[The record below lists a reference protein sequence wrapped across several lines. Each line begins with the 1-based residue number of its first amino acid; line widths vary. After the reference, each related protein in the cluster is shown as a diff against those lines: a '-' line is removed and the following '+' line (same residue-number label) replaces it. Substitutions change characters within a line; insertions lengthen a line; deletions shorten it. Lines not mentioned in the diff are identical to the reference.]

1 MTYDD
6 VAAEAEKLCL
16 TSLGGFH
23 PMAQDQAPEGCQTL
37 ILLGPK
43 EPAFWPYFQRSDEFL
58 DGRPDPLDRWSTR
71 ILGSLAE
78 TLEATALLPFGGP
91 PYLPFYSWALKTNRT
106 YMSPIKLLVHDQ
118 SGLFVSFRGAL
129 GFNERIELPSSVGES
144 PCQECGAPCLS
155 ACPVDAFRGGN
166 YDSLRCKT
174 HIAGP
179 DTEDCKNSG
188 CAARRACPISQTFG
202 RLSDQSQFHMKAFL
216 I

>member
-78 TLEATALLPFGGP
+78 TLEATAPFTIWR
-91 PYLPFYSWALKTNRT
+91 SAL
-106 YMSPIKLLVHDQ
+106 
-118 SGLFVSFRGAL
+118 F
-129 GFNERIELPSSVGES
+129 
-144 PCQECGAPCLS
+144 
-155 ACPVDAFRGGN
+155 
-166 YDSLRCKT
+166 
-174 HIAGP
+174 
-179 DTEDCKNSG
+179 
-188 CAARRACPISQTFG
+188 
-202 RLSDQSQFHMKAFL
+202 AFL
-216 I
+216 FLGIENKSHLYVPDQAFGA